1 MVRMRSVESWRIL
14 LGNVKGREPEMVT
27 RLAWF
32 PEPVCAWFA
41 LVVWHG
47 NLLNIF
53 DPAPT
58 TAFPVIPDIHPDL
71 CQAA

>member
-1 MVRMRSVESWRIL
+1 MVI
-14 LGNVKGREPEMVT
+14 

-58 TAFPVIPDIHPDL
+58 TAFSVIPDIHLDL